1 MLLLCSVIPH
11 VSDALHDLLHTL
23 HRADTQTLLI
33 LLQMFLTFDSSL
45 SSFGLSSVP
54 LPLDSMYELKILII
68 NNILTYLLFVISTHV
83 INEIYKF
90 MI

>member
-1 MLLLCSVIPH
+1 MLLLCSVITDIR
-11 VSDALHDLLHTL
+11 DALHDLLHTL

-33 LLQMFLTFDSSL
+33 LRQIFLTFDSSL

-68 NNILTYLLFVISTHV
+68 NILTYLLFVISTHV